1 MLDPATGQPMAP
13 EPTAP
18 RPQEMSEQGQAGR
31 GVQGS
36 KRAAE
41 EDVSR
46 AEYPV
51 WYIIADALGGTVEPF
66 DVYQGPYITVPGNEG
81 RLFIVTEDGLTAQVW
96 NEYTNEISDEFL
108 IEDENTA
115 VDAAISV
122 LPNPPANTLPYG
134 TEREEQA
141 ESGPDTSDIPDKIPA
156 DWKPKEKEEWIPE
169 MSEEDKI
176 RLRGIAPIKGAKN
189 ALLKRAVPI
198 STQQGE
204 EICYKC
210 KQPIQEGQPI
220 SWEGGMVA
228 HAGACP
234 PTQAQGQGQS
244 RIMFPKGY
252 TPKPPQQP
260 AAMAQ
265 HASKQGA
272 ATTEYQADA
281 YIEWGGQY
289 DHRRVTLDEYKGLYE
304 WTDWDASN
312 ELDLGRQVGKCKSQE
327 EAKSKLERV
336 VFNLGEPATYI
347 QYPEGSLKKKD
358 YLNPTEKKFLKDVGV
373 NKDIKP
379 DLSRPIPTGQPEA
392 YSEADKNRLKGLGV
406 IGRAEKV
413 ATRRKVTGSY
423 VPTMSLTVPEESA
436 HQVARVLADAGMRD
450 FDVATDGTEHKS
462 YFSFPSEAESEVAA
476 DLVYEAFA
484 PQIAA
489 DKGGWAAWKERWER
503 PANVPPSQ
511 VPIAKMNS
519 KRAGYRTQHR
529 EAIAK
534 LQRLSIKTTAD
545 LDAWIKAHPRKI
557 TKGPYAGRTEF
568 ASRFEALTELVG
580 GDAATWIL
588 HDLATDAAAKELPKK
603 QGAALPPPQQPPAS
617 HVRKAPTPRKPAPPK
632 GSPDVTFPSD
642 MPQIYMPHVEHLE
655 HIQDETIKKQM
666 QQEQKERR
674 ERLTGVASLKKH

>member
-13 EPTAP
+13 EPAAP
-18 RPQEMSEQGQAGR
+18 RPQEMSEQGQAGH

-36 KRAAE
+36 KQAAGGQSP

-46 AEYPV
+46 EEYPI

-81 RLFIVTEDGLTAQVW
+81 RLFIVTEDGVTAQVW
-96 NEYTNEISDEFL
+96 NEHTNAISDEFWV
-108 IEDENTA
+108 EDENTA
-115 VDAAISV
+115 VDAAISI

-156 DWKPKEKEEWIPE
+156 DWKPKEEEEWVPE

-272 ATTEYQADA
+272 ATTEYQVDA

-347 QYPEGSLKKKD
+347 QYPEGSFKKKD
-358 YLNPTEKKFLKDVGV
+358 YLKPTEKKFLKDVGV
-373 NKDIKP
+373 NEDIKP

-392 YSEADKNRLKGLGV
+392 YSEADKARLKGLGV

-413 ATRRKVTGSY
+413 ATRRKVTSSY
-423 VPTMSLTVPEESA
+423 VPTMSLTIPEDSA

-476 DLVYEAFA
+476 DLVYEAFS

-489 DKGGWAAWKERWER
+489 DKSGWAAWKERWER

-519 KRAGYRTQHR
+519 KRAG
-529 EAIAK
+529 K
-534 LQRLSIKTTAD
+534 LLQMPEPKNSLKIQGGTPDWDTIQGYLAEIDK
-545 LDAWIKAHPRKI
+545 AWE
-557 TKGPYAGRTEF
+557 TY
-568 ASRFEALTELVG
+568 G
-580 GDAATWIL
+580 GDDVVTRAWEIRYTNWLEERKRRIDGEHSHAPSGSKCKCPNNSHDHGLITVWKSCGEPATKVYRSR
-588 HDLATDAAAKELPKK
+588 DKK
-603 QGAALPPPQQPPAS
+603 GTPFNMCDKCYDFWMS
-617 HVRKAPTPRKPAPPK
+617 HPPK
-632 GSPDVTFPSD
+632 
-642 MPQIYMPHVEHLE
+642 
-655 HIQDETIKKQM
+655 
-666 QQEQKERR
+666 
-674 ERLTGVASLKKH
+674 